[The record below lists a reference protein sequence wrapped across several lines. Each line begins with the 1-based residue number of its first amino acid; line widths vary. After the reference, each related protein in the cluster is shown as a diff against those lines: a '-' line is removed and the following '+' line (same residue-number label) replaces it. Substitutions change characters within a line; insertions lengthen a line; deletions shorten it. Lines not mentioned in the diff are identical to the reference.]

1 MPPND
6 PPPAGGGFV
15 RTKTVLFCLAL
26 VPVLS
31 FANDYAADAL
41 ARPWATL
48 IDVTGD
54 WSIRFLIAGLCLSPL
69 ARLTALPGFIS
80 FRRMVG
86 LFGALY
92 AALHVFAW
100 TRQYGFDWPFLA
112 GELVLRRYLTIGALA
127 VLFLI
132 PLAATSPGAMH
143 RALGPVRW
151 RRLHTL
157 MYPAVVAGFIHYA
170 MARGLGRIDVAADG
184 MVLLLA
190 LAARLGRR
198 QPAAPAR

>member
-1 MPPND
+1 
-6 PPPAGGGFV
+6 V
-15 RTKTVLFCLAL
+15 RTKTVLFCVAL

-31 FANDYAADAL
+31 FANDYAAAAL

-48 IDVTGD
+48 IDITGD

-69 ARLTALPGFIS
+69 ARLTAQPGFTG

-86 LFGALY
+86 LFGAFY

-112 GELVLRRYLTIGALA
+112 GELVLRRYLTIGAIA
-127 VLFLI
+127 VLCLV

-143 RALGPVRW
+143 RALGPTRW

-157 MYPAVVAGFIHYA
+157 MYPAVAAGFVHYA
-170 MARGLGRIDVAADG
+170 MARGLGRIEVAADG
-184 MVLLLA
+184 LILGLA
-190 LAARLGRR
+190 LAARLWRR
-198 QPAAPAR
+198 RPAAIVR

>member
-1 MPPND
+1 M
-6 PPPAGGGFV
+6 
-15 RTKTVLFCLAL
+15 RTKTVLFCVAL

-31 FANDYAADAL
+31 FANDYAAAAL

-48 IDVTGD
+48 IDITGD

-69 ARLTALPGFIS
+69 ARLTAQPGFTG

-86 LFGALY
+86 LFGAFY

-112 GELVLRRYLTIGALA
+112 GELVLRRYLTIGAIA
-127 VLFLI
+127 VLCLV

-143 RALGPVRW
+143 RALGPTRW

-157 MYPAVVAGFIHYA
+157 MYPAVAAGFVHYA
-170 MARGLGRIDVAADG
+170 MARGLGRIEVAADG
-184 MVLLLA
+184 LILGLA
-190 LAARLGRR
+190 LAARLWRR
-198 QPAAPAR
+198 RPAAIVR